1 MELIKEIL
9 KDSRILNRGL
19 LYADEARVE
28 GIKFNN
34 PEPEPINC
42 EFCGKV
48 LRSRGLCVVNGSI
61 SIWMKH
67 DRCNCEKAQE
77 YWKVLD
83 EEQEKAKVE
92 EGEQERRIALQTK
105 VSRLF
110 EQSKLGERFKSRTF
124 ENFTQNK
131 NNERAYNAAKKYS
144 ENFKQYKSEGAGII
158 FSGTYGT
165 GKTHLAAAISIELIN
180 QGIPVVF
187 GTLINLLGKI
197 RQTYHNDEDEW
208 EVLNIYTSADLL
220 VIDDLGKEKPSEWVL
235 EKLYSIVNDRY
246 ENNKPIIITTN
257 YDHETLVKRLTVNGN
272 CETAESIVS
281 RLYEMCRGVVI
292 NGEDHRK
299 T

>member
-1 MELIKEIL
+1 M
-9 KDSRILNRGL
+9 ILNGKDLRNSSRGM
-19 LYADEARVE
+19 LYAEEAKRA
-28 GIKFNN
+28 GIKFKT
-34 PEPEPINC
+34 PEPQPIEC
-42 EFCGKV
+42 EFCGKT
-48 LRSRGLCVVNGSI
+48 LNTKGMCFDGESI
-61 SIWMKH
+61 TIWFKP
-67 DRCNCEKAQE
+67 DRCECEKAQD
-77 YWKVLD
+77 YWKTFD
-83 EEQEKAKVE
+83 ESEKKAKTE
-92 EGEQERRIALQTK
+92 EEEQERRIALQRK
-105 VSRLF
+105 VSKLF

-124 ENFTQNK
+124 ENFSQNK

-158 FSGTYGT
+158 LSGTYGT
-165 GKTHLAAAISIELIN
+165 GKTHLAAAISIDLIN

-220 VIDDLGKEKPSEWVL
+220 VIDDLGKEKPTEWVL

-246 ENNKPIIITTN
+246 ENNKPIVITTN

-272 CETAESIVS
+272 CETAESIIS

-292 NGEDHRK
+292 NGEDFRK
-299 T
+299 G